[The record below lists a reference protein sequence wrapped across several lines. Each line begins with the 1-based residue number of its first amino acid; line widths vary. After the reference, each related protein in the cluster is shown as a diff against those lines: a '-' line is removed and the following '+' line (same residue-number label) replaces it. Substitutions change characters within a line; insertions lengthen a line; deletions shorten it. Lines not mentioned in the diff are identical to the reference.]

1 MSGFNYFPG
10 REKNQTNAQIIEAN
24 PHSLY
29 MTPAPPS
36 GAHPAALLKKSI
48 MINVPPPPQKQIKSI
63 SYRKDVEFNSG
74 IPGIPTWQ
82 IEIKQSHLN
91 TQQVSQGFTVPT
103 SGFNQVI

>member
-36 GAHPAALLKKSI
+36 GAHPAALLKKI
-48 MINVPPPPQKQIKSI
+48 HHDKRAPPPT
-63 SYRKDVEFNSG
+63 ETN
-74 IPGIPTWQ
+74 
-82 IEIKQSHLN
+82 
-91 TQQVSQGFTVPT
+91 
-103 SGFNQVI
+103 